1 MLLKHNYKK
10 GKILYTERPKKCITH
25 VCMNTCM
32 ESTPTHNLWFWPK
45 RPPLVFSVAEMSV
58 AEMSVAEMSA
68 AEMSYIPLMG
78 TQTFFIRFRPN
89 FIYRLLSNSHPSWN
103 MGFVCGTII
112 KMAIKISATCQF
124 ALVDTQT

>member
-1 MLLKHNYKK
+1 MH
-10 GKILYTERPKKCITH
+10 H
-25 VCMNTCM
+25 TCM
-32 ESTPTHNLWFWPK
+32 HEYMHGINTHPQFMVLAETSTLGIFCGRNV
-45 RPPLVFSVAEMSV
+45 RGRNVR
-58 AEMSVAEMSA
+58 

-89 FIYRLLSNSHPSWN
+89 FIYGLLSNSHPSLN